1 MHYCLGATWEQGR
14 GEIEMRESVQLSV
27 EHLGVVMTGRKI
39 EGRVGGGMFSRPQRS
54 QLRYVSYLGMWFSS
68 RKEN

>member
-27 EHLGVVMTGRKI
+27 EHLGVVMTGMKI
-39 EGRVGGGMFSRPQRS
+39 EGRVGGGNVQP
-54 QLRYVSYLGMWFSS
+54 SS
-68 RKEN
+68 EKPTEICELSWDVVQ